1 MEKNTTKFLD
11 ASKKNVCIEGL
22 SAGLRM
28 GGVGVSWDC
37 FLFSVSMPRA
47 PRNPKRNPP
56 SPPGEDSRFFFQLLL
71 FVFSLVRNPM

>member
-22 SAGLRM
+22 RAGLRM

-47 PRNPKRNPP
+47 PRNPKQDMVKPV
-56 SPPGEDSRFFFQLLL
+56 GFFCSSCYFLY
-71 FVFSLVRNPM
+71 FH